1 MRPEAAEGL
10 REATKKMREVDAI
23 VGWLAGFS
31 ATVWTLSSV
40 YGEHG
45 EPLYADAAPAEYE
58 EKVKRLAD
66 LIGVDL

>member
-1 MRPEAAEGL
+1 MATEALDRL
-10 REATKKMREVDAI
+10 RELDAI

-58 EKVKRLAD
+58 EKVKRLAE